1 MSRRAAIVIVA
12 VVSGL
17 VVGSSLAR
25 AKGLSHPKTY
35 QEMDGIVAST
45 ELTRQEKIEKLKGY
59 FGKEPYW
66 PAVLYRIARVDKAAA
81 QAAALELFRRKGTS
95 REHRL
100 QLGHVLLAHY
110 KAPGFID
117 EYATFLVDAVLVGG
131 EKEFCVKRERKIS
144 AVGEYAFIASGWEG
158 HSPEHFKNIKDKRV
172 VPVLVKCLD
181 APDTVWGERDGC
193 MAGKPGESTRRNV
206 QRQQIPVALA
216 KLGAVQAIG
225 PLKRHLMTHHDYW
238 LRYHSA
244 RALAVLMD
252 GKDSRTL
259 EAKLKGSKDLARFL
273 FAFGTGL
280 IEKGDD
286 GGVEYMAFR
295 YSVYDGRKK
304 ISSVLYMMEQRLK
317 ILKGFRSRRTEGFY
331 RQALEYPPLHNILL
345 FDEGKVAFGKF
356 LSKRDADGKLR
367 DIASAGEALAQA
379 APRIIRIYRDVVAQ
393 IRANDLKAL
402 APTISRIAECTKEP
416 AVRKI
421 SEKYLAEIGK

>member
-1 MSRRAAIVIVA
+1 MSRRVVIVILA
-12 VVSGL
+12 ALSGL
-17 VVGSSLAR
+17 VVSSSLSR
-25 AKGLSHPKTY
+25 AKGLYPKTY
-35 QEMDGIVAST
+35 QEMDRIVAST
-45 ELTRQEKIEKLKGY
+45 ELTRQEKIAKLKGY

-95 REHRL
+95 REHGL
-100 QLGHVLLAHY
+100 QLGRVLLTQY

-117 EYATFLVDAVLVGG
+117 EYAPFLVNAVLVGG

-144 AVGEYAFIASGWEG
+144 AVGEYAFIASGFEG
-158 HSPEHFKNIKDKRV
+158 HSPGHFEKIKDKRV
-172 VPVLVKCLD
+172 IPVLIKWLD
-181 APDTVWGERDGC
+181 APDNVWGGRDGC
-193 MAGKPGESTRRNV
+193 MAGKAGESTGRNV

-216 KLGAVQAIG
+216 KLGAVQAVG
-225 PLKRHLMTHHDYW
+225 PLKRHLMTHRDYW

-252 GKDSRTL
+252 RKDSRAL

-280 IEKGDD
+280 IEQGDD
-286 GGVEYMAFR
+286 NGVEYMAFR
-295 YSVYDGRKK
+295 YSIYDGRKD

-317 ILKGFRSRRTEGFY
+317 ILKGSRSRRAEGFY
-331 RQALEYPPLHNILL
+331 RQALEYPPLRNILL
-345 FDEGKVAFGKF
+345 FDDGKVAFGKS
-356 LSKRDADGKLR
+356 LTKRDEDGKLR

-393 IRANDLKAL
+393 IRANDLRAL
-402 APTISRIAECTKEP
+402 APTISRIAGRTREP
-416 AVRKI
+416 AIRKI